1 MSFEI
6 PIPRPARPKSE
17 YRDVVICHFC
27 GKPVEKKRAW
37 KKPVKGTVHAFN
49 YFHVGCYEKRTK
61 SWEKRGS
68 WS

>member
-27 GKPVEKKRAW
+27 GEPLSRKVAW
-37 KKPVKGTVHAFN
+37 KKPVKGTVHSFH